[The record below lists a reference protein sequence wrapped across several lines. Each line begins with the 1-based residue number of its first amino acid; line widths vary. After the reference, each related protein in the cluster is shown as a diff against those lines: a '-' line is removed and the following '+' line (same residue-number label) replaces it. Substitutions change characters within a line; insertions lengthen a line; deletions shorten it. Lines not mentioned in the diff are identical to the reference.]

1 MKWLEGWDGGRCEVA
16 VRMGWLEVEATD
28 WWEMWDGSW
37 WGGGMVRGKV
47 VGGVGWWK
55 IECLEG

>member
-1 MKWLEGWDGGRCEVA
+1 MVGDVRWLERWDGGGGMVGGEVA

-37 WGGGMVRGKV
+37 WGGGMV
-47 VGGVGWWK
+47 GGWEVGW
-55 IECLEG
+55 